1 LVFDFWSLDRI
12 VWRLAT
18 AMRQTRKE
26 LDMLSK
32 GPAKRVTVFV
42 NEDTRH
48 GTEPLWRAIFD
59 LLVHKQAAGATVTR
73 PLMGFGSH
81 HRVHSPDMEA
91 QMEHLPIRIEF
102 VDTAE
107 RVEELLPTLYDL
119 VNDGLIEVQDT
130 TVIKVA
136 QKEQKPEAKIAHTR
150 TTGSARLMRIFL
162 GEADKWHGESL
173 YDAIVKRLRMED
185 IAGATVY
192 KGLLGYGAKGHTH
205 KSQSFF
211 HLAHDSPV
219 MISVIDSEEKIK
231 QAVGI
236 VEGMLEDG
244 LVVISDVEVI
254 RLAHPSLAME
264 VRDAGNADR

>member
-1 LVFDFWSLDRI
+1 LAFY
-12 VWRLAT
+12 AT

-48 GTEPLWRAIFD
+48 GTEPLWRAVFD

-107 RVEELLPTLYDL
+107 RVQELLPTLYDL
-119 VNDGLIEVQDT
+119 VTDGLIEVQDT
-130 TVIKVA
+130 NVIKVA
-136 QKEQKPEAKIAHTR
+136 QKEKKPEAKLPHERKVGA
-150 TTGSARLMRIFL
+150 ARMMRIFL
-162 GEADKWHGESL
+162 GEADKWHGEPL
-173 YDAIVKRLRMED
+173 YDAIVKKLRMED

-192 KGLLGYGAKGHTH
+192 KGVLGYGAKGHTH
-205 KSQSFF
+205 KGQSLL
-211 HLAHDSPV
+211 HLAHDCPV
-219 MISVIDSEEKIK
+219 MISVIDSESKI
-231 QAVGI
+231 QRAMEI
-236 VEGMLEDG
+236 IEGMLADG
-244 LVVISDVEVI
+244 LVVISDVEII

-264 VRDAGNADR
+264 VTDAGNAHR